1 MGCVQLVEM
10 AKERA
15 NGKKA
20 EIQRLTYGTNL
31 STSVSAAQSTAL
43 GMPIK
48 ESPIPSTSEYALF
61 TASCINR
68 KLLNREPA
76 SSTASVVVACESAQ
90 LIEGIARAIA
100 FVRAR

>member
-1 MGCVQLVEM
+1 MGCVQLVEI

-15 NGKKA
+15 SGKKA
-20 EIQRLTYGTNL
+20 EIQRPTYGTNL

-43 GMPIK
+43 GMPIN

-76 SSTASVVVACESAQ
+76 SSTASVVVA
-90 LIEGIARAIA
+90 
-100 FVRAR
+100 V